1 MIISGIEKFIE
12 ELKKINGKQVKI
24 DIAHKLYGSQKI
36 EYGLCVF
43 EDEGRLGFLINEQT
57 IYLNKRDILDYGIIK
72 GMYFWSDKLMRIEI
86 HTT

>member
-36 EYGLCVF
+36 EYGLCVLN
-43 EDEGRLGFLINEQT
+43 DKGRIGFFINEQE
-57 IYLNKRDILDYGIIK
+57 IYLNKRDILDYGISK
-72 GMYFWSDKLMRIEI
+72 GVYFWADKVMRIEI
-86 HTT
+86 QTT

>member
-36 EYGLCVF
+36 ECGLCVL
-43 EDEGRLGFLINEQT
+43 EDEGRLGFFINEQE
-57 IYLNKRDILDYGIIK
+57 IYLNKRDIIDYGMIK
-72 GMYFWSDKLMRIEI
+72 GMYFWADKLMRVEI
-86 HTT
+86 QTT